1 LFGGQ
6 GEQHAV
12 VHIQQVN
19 VASALF
25 GNDIGYAIYHPT
37 TAIITRQVLADL
49 GFDLGLERAH
59 AGNLR
64 CSVGFMP
71 RRVNVHLEQPMDLPR
86 VGVLST
92 QTMAIW

>member
-1 LFGGQ
+1 MTCRHSPSTGTVTLALPDNHIGF
-6 GEQHAV
+6 V
-12 VHIQQVN
+12 V
-19 VASALF
+19 
-25 GNDIGYAIYHPT
+25 YYHT
-37 TAIITRQVLADL
+37 TAIIPRQVLADL
-49 GFDLGLERAH
+49 GFDLGMERAH

-86 VGVLST
+86 VGVLSA